1 MDTED
6 NRTGYRCNTD
16 TFDSSTVDQKVYEMI
31 LTTNSTVEN
40 HWHLG
45 FEAVYKHNDT
55 FHPHPYILETDG
67 TRLESNTLD
76 IGHYDISL
84 NLVLKRLRDFD
95 IDDLKRYY
103 QAIDKSIDSDEEIQ
117 DFHKVY
123 LNLCCKIN
131 EQTILYPCNNGY
143 PINLPKF
150 ISNPWTSRN
159 TLTRFRY
166 DAENRDGTFPCEMT
180 LCLENAINLQSYKIV
195 LCLITNT
202 IPARM
207 DYHTIRWIC
216 KFKPQG
222 SNHSQRE
229 KSHNLNHD
237 SGIIVADVF
246 GPELKFT
253 PQMLSLNNPNCVR
266 SCFQSQKFA
275 DEFPNSDYRDNAAL
289 AVVVTKITDYP
300 DLMKERRGDRNILRY
315 LPFNELDDVNNNLT
329 TSDATITKR
338 LKIHK
343 EQCVKQLIFFDEN
356 ENGTFSQAHVRVYVA
371 GYDNH
376 DVLLTETLSPP
387 LRNNKIFEPL
397 QIRKIPQPTTEL
409 RANDSA
415 YVYCD
420 YDYSKSK
427 SEYNVCPF
435 QFQLVFQD
443 PSTTLN
449 EQLFNKPHICVN
461 ASYVNNCPN
470 LLQFTVPNAVQF
482 DRKRVFIRLRHIQ
495 SKDYNPSPIALND
508 TELWIYYADSTTVAE
523 SLVQEYFNS
532 IIHPQTTDVI
542 QNIGLEIEP
551 IDSQEDSE
559 ELSSVMNTPDIE
571 LNTCRR
577 FDFSDGSFRQNSS

>member
-1 MDTED
+1 S
-6 NRTGYRCNTD
+6 
-16 TFDSSTVDQKVYEMI
+16 FVQDSSSSQSIDRTPTATYQFVA
-31 LTTNSTVEN
+31 N

-131 EQTILYPCNNGY
+131 GLSISYPCNNGY

-180 LCLENAINLQSYKIV
+180 LCLENTIHLQSYKIV

-216 KFKPQG
+216 KFKPQR

-237 SGIIVADVF
+237 SGIIVANVF

-253 PQMLSLNNPNCVR
+253 PQMLSPNNPNCVR

-275 DEFPNSDYRDNAAL
+275 DEFLNSDYRDNAAL

-300 DLMKERRGDRNILRY
+300 DLMKERRRDGNILRY

-343 EQCVKQLIFFDEN
+343 EQCVKQLLFFDEN
-356 ENGTFSQAHVRVYVA
+356 ESGTFSQAHVRVYVA

-387 LRNNKIFEPL
+387 LRNNK
-397 QIRKIPQPTTEL
+397 
-409 RANDSA
+409 
-415 YVYCD
+415 
-420 YDYSKSK
+420 
-427 SEYNVCPF
+427 
-435 QFQLVFQD
+435 
-443 PSTTLN
+443 
-449 EQLFNKPHICVN
+449 
-461 ASYVNNCPN
+461 
-470 LLQFTVPNAVQF
+470 
-482 DRKRVFIRLRHIQ
+482 
-495 SKDYNPSPIALND
+495 
-508 TELWIYYADSTTVAE
+508 
-523 SLVQEYFNS
+523 
-532 IIHPQTTDVI
+532 
-542 QNIGLEIEP
+542 
-551 IDSQEDSE
+551 
-559 ELSSVMNTPDIE
+559 
-571 LNTCRR
+571 
-577 FDFSDGSFRQNSS
+577 